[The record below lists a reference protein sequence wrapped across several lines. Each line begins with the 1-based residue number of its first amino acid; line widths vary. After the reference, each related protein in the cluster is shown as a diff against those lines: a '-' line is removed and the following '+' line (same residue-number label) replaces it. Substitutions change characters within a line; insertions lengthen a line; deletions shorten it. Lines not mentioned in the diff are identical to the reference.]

1 MKSIIAVFV
10 FFILV
15 NILLLTFF
23 HPHPPDKECM
33 DHVNVLRQK
42 NDSIAHEKLLLS
54 SEITRLN
61 DQADSLKM
69 KTEQSLKTI
78 IQLKKSRNENIQ
90 NINRFNADEL
100 ADFFARVK
108 TDSTAN

>member
-1 MKSIIAVFV
+1 MKSIAAVLV

-23 HPHPPDKECM
+23 HPHSPDKECM
-33 DHVNVLRQK
+33 DHVKALQQK

-61 DQADSLKM
+61 HQADSLKM